1 MTQQIAIGIGASSKA
16 VVHDILALIQSCI
29 RKVDA
34 ATSATTTQHPT
45 IPTAPTILATLDRRS
60 DIASAVASTL
70 GLRLVLFPATVLAEV
85 HGVKTKSTIAARTT
99 GSASIAEAAA
109 LAALGDRAHLLLE
122 RQTGNQCTCAI
133 AVLP

>member
-16 VVHDILALIQSCI
+16 VAQDILTLIQSCI
-29 RKVDA
+29 LKVDA
-34 ATSATTTQHPT
+34 ATTASTTQHPT
-45 IPTAPTILATLDRRS
+45 IPTILATLDRRA
-60 DIASAVASTL
+60 DIASVVASTL

-85 HGVKTKSTIAARTT
+85 RGVKTISSIAARTT
-99 GSASIAEAAA
+99 GSPSIAEAAA

-122 RQTGNQCTCAI
+122 RQTGNQCTCAM

>member
-16 VVHDILALIQSCI
+16 VAEDILTLIQSCI
-29 RKVDA
+29 LKVDA
-34 ATSATTTQHPT
+34 ATTASTTQHPT
-45 IPTAPTILATLDRRS
+45 IPTILATLDRRA
-60 DIASAVASTL
+60 DIASVVASTL

-85 HGVKTKSTIAARTT
+85 RGVKTISTIAARTT
-99 GSASIAEAAA
+99 GSPSIAEAAA

-122 RQTGNQCTCAI
+122 RQTGNQCTCAM

>member
-16 VVHDILALIQSCI
+16 VAQDILTLIQSCI
-29 RKVDA
+29 LKVDA
-34 ATSATTTQHPT
+34 ATTASTTQHPT
-45 IPTAPTILATLDRRS
+45 IPTILATLDCRA
-60 DIASAVASTL
+60 DIASVVASTL

-85 HGVKTKSTIAARTT
+85 RGVKTISSIAARTT
-99 GSASIAEAAA
+99 GSPSIAEAAA

-122 RQTGNQCTCAI
+122 RQTGNQCTCAM